1 MVSMITSVNLEH
13 DEQKILNQLI
23 MEYSRVRDIN
33 LKRSSYYEAKYGLKS
48 LGISLPKELE
58 GIDAVL
64 GWPGLAV
71 DKLAMRSNMQG
82 FASPSDS
89 DFGLD
94 RIIYENDLSVVSAQA
109 HQAAMIHAV
118 SFAFVSAG
126 DVQAGEPEVLV
137 TVSDALHA
145 TGIWNPRTRS
155 ISAGLSITK
164 VDAIGRV
171 RACNMYL
178 PGKNVHMEKLP
189 SGKWSVTR
197 IPTRSKH
204 PRVVP
209 IRHRPELSQPFGRP
223 RINYPVMTYTDAA
236 LRTLVRS
243 ELAAEFFSVPQRYVL
258 NVAKEAF
265 SREDGTMQSQWESI
279 MGRIW
284 TLMKDPEDPDALE
297 PKAGQFP
304 AASQQ
309 PHVDQLRS
317 FAQFFAAEA
326 SIPASSLG
334 VLHDNP
340 TSVDALAAM
349 EREMVVLASNNN
361 VVFGSAWQ
369 RVAKLALLVRDGKS
383 DLPDEVNM
391 LRPVWADPALPSK
404 SATADAVMK
413 LVSAGILPS
422 DSDVVLEMLG
432 FDRHTIERIQNHRLL
447 AGPTGLDALA
457 AAVASQNA

>member
-155 ISAGLSITK
+155 ISAG
-164 VDAIGRV
+164 
-171 RACNMYL
+171 
-178 PGKNVHMEKLP
+178 MEKLP

-413 LVSAGILPS
+413 LVSFLRCL
-422 DSDVVLEMLG
+422 VLIVTLLNVFKTIDCWPVLLG
-432 FDRHTIERIQNHRLL
+432 WTL
-447 AGPTGLDALA
+447 
-457 AAVASQNA
+457 